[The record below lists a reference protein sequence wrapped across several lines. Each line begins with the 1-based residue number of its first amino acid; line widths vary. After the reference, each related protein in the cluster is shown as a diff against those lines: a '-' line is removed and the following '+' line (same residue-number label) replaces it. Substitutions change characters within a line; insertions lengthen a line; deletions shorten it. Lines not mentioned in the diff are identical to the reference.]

1 MARAAR
7 PVWLLDID
15 GVVNALAP
23 GPLPRAWPEDEWVQ
37 RVVHANVPGRGPMV
51 LPILAARPVLTFVG
65 DVVRSGSAD
74 VVWHSTWRASAVT
87 DLAPM
92 LGLPP
97 IPISVAPEWMPEWT
111 PKWTQRAD
119 GVWWKL
125 PAAQRVVAAG
135 RPLVWTD
142 DDLGVLADQV
152 AALAE
157 HPDTLLIGPDPQTG
171 ITADQLE
178 TIAAFLSRC

>member
-23 GPLPRAWPEDEWVQ
+23 GPLPGSWPAHEWVQ

-51 LPILAARPVLTFVG
+51 LPILAARPVLTFVC

-74 VVWHSTWRASAVT
+74 VVWHSTWRTSAVT

-97 IPISVAPEWMPEWT
+97 IPISVAPEW
-111 PKWTQRAD
+111 TQQTA

-142 DDLGVLADQV
+142 DDIGVLADQV
-152 AALAE
+152 ADLAE
-157 HPDTLLIGPDPQTG
+157 HPDTLLIGPDPETG
-171 ITADQLE
+171 ITADQLDA
-178 TIAAFLSRC
+178 IAAFLSR